1 MAALPPGVEKAPG
14 KRLGGCPIYHPVKWS
29 PETYLAKERTLK
41 PEQDFHYQFNAQAS
55 SLSRRMYKEHGVG
68 LQELQVLKCIYL
80 LYMEKERAVSKINQE
95 QELLLE
101 KTGVDLS
108 LC

>member
-1 MAALPPGVEKAPG
+1 MIYNFTEMK
-14 KRLGGCPIYHPVKWS
+14 KRNES
-29 PETYLAKERTLK
+29 MEE
-41 PEQDFHYQFNAQAS
+41 
-55 SLSRRMYKEHGVG
+55 
-68 LQELQVLKCIYL
+68 ELQALKSIYL

-95 QELLLE
+95 QEQLLE

>member
-1 MAALPPGVEKAPG
+1 MIGSTVYSA
-14 KRLGGCPIYHPVKWS
+14 S
-29 PETYLAKERTLK
+29 PC
-41 PEQDFHYQFNAQAS
+41 
-55 SLSRRMYKEHGVG
+55 RRMYKEHGTG
-68 LQELQVLKCIYL
+68 LQELQVLKSIYL
-80 LYMEKERAVSKINQE
+80 LYMEKERAVSKINPE

>member
-1 MAALPPGVEKAPG
+1 
-14 KRLGGCPIYHPVKWS
+14 
-29 PETYLAKERTLK
+29 
-41 PEQDFHYQFNAQAS
+41 
-55 SLSRRMYKEHGVG
+55 MYKEHGVG